1 MPRFVML
8 RKFLS
13 LRMAEKKKKE
23 TRKLVEKETK
33 DSFVTLPCEKRE
45 NELKNVLIRAK
56 WN

>member
-8 RKFLS
+8 REFLS